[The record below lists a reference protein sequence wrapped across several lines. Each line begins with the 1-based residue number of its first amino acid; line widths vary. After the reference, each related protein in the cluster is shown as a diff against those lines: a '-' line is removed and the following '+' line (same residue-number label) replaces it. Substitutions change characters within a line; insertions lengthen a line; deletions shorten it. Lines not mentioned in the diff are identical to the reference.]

1 MNDDPSGHMS
11 DDELSERIDQLESR
25 AWLKDLRGLQPN
37 VEGQDLFALGFAAGL
52 QAVATPRSAVSRTA
66 RTAVVSS
73 LVSLAAAILVMS
85 QLSPSVIRSS
95 GQRVEI
101 VLDGTDPS
109 RPELPAL
116 PTQRGLG
123 EVAEFSF
130 EELLP
135 ATMRESSTPTMVQR
149 DEYEKSDPKIE
160 TESIRYVTQRRG
172 LINEPS
178 LGLSPTSGQVPYL
191 D

>member
-1 MNDDPSGHMS
+1 MNDDPLEQMA

-25 AWLKDLRGLQPN
+25 LWLKDLQSLQPQVN
-37 VEGQDLFALGFAAGL
+37 GQDLFALGFAAGQ
-52 QAVATPRSAVSRTA
+52 QASTTSRSGVW
-66 RTAVVSS
+66 RTAVLSS

-95 GQRVEI
+95 SQRVE
-101 VLDGTDPS
+101 VVFDGTGPS
-109 RPELPAL
+109 RPDLPDR
-116 PTQRGLG
+116 PPQRGSG

-135 ATMRESSTPTMVQR
+135 VTMRDSSTPTLVQS
-149 DEYEKSDPKIE
+149 DAYEKSEPKIE

-172 LINEPS
+172 LITETS
-178 LGLSPTSGQVPYL
+178 LSSPTSSGQSLYSN
-191 D
+191 

>member
-1 MNDDPSGHMS
+1 MNDDPLEHMS

-25 AWLKDLRGLQPN
+25 LWLKDLQGLQPQVN
-37 VEGQDLFALGFAAGL
+37 GQYLFALGFAAG
-52 QAVATPRSAVSRTA
+52 QQVSNTSRSGVWRTA
-66 RTAVVSS
+66 RTAVLSS
-73 LVSLAAAILVMS
+73 LVSLAASILVMS

-95 GQRVEI
+95 SQRVE
-101 VLDGTDPS
+101 VVFDGTDAS

-135 ATMRESSTPTMVQR
+135 ATMRDSSTPTLVQS
-149 DEYEKSDPKIE
+149 DEYEKSEPKIE

-172 LINEPS
+172 LINETLLS
-178 LGLSPTSGQVPYL
+178 SPTSSGQSLYSN
-191 D
+191 